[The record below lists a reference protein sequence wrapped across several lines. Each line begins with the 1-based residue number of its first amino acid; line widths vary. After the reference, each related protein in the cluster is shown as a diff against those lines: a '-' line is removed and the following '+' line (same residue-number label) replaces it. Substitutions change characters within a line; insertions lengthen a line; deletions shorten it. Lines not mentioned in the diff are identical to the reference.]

1 MKMLKGFVLVTL
13 VAAVISCKETG
24 PNIDLNEPPITFK
37 DTNYISTVPAN
48 TQLKNVLI
56 EDFTG
61 VRCVNCPKGHDI
73 VHRLEQENNGRA
85 IGVSIHS
92 GDFFNIPYTGEP
104 DLNSVEGNYLDA
116 YVGGISA
123 WPSGCVNRKKFVGEN
138 SLILPE
144 TKWEI
149 YFNEEKQLL
158 SKVNLSVN
166 TTALSDSSYK
176 LSIKAHYTSEEIEDN
191 FISIMLLESKIYQ
204 TQQTPTGLNNVYEH
218 NNVLRKMFTPY
229 NGTRLNATLVQNR
242 VFEKEFLINNLPLNW
257 NKNNLKFVVLIH
269 RGGIDKTVLQVSEI
283 NL

>member
-1 MKMLKGFVLVTL
+1 
-13 VAAVISCKETG
+13 
-24 PNIDLNEPPITFK
+24 
-37 DTNYISTVPAN
+37 
-48 TQLKNVLI
+48 
-56 EDFTG
+56 
-61 VRCVNCPKGHDI
+61 
-73 VHRLEQENNGRA
+73 
-85 IGVSIHS
+85 
-92 GDFFNIPYTGEP
+92 
-104 DLNSVEGNYLDA
+104 LNSVEGNFLDA

-123 WPSGCVNRKKFVGEN
+123 WPSGCVNRRKFIGEN
-138 SLILPE
+138 NLILPE

-166 TTALSDSSYK
+166 TTSLSDSTYK
-176 LSIKAHYTSEEIEDN
+176 LSVKAQYTSEETEDN

-204 TQQTPTGLNNVYEH
+204 TQQTPTGLNNLYEH

-229 NGTRLNATLVQNR
+229 NGTKLNATLVQNR
-242 VFEKEFLINNLPLNW
+242 VFEKEYLINNLPINW